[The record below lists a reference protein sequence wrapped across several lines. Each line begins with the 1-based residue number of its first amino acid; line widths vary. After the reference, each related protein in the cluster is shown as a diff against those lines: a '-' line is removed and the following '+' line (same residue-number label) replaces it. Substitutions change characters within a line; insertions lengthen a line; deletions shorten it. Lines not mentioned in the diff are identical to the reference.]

1 MVIGAIT
8 ESQKLI
14 DQALESE
21 KEGGQINMCGAL
33 EELVDKGRQE
43 GMQKG
48 ILANIRICKNLNAS
62 KADTIKNIAKEFS
75 LPEEIAVEYVE
86 KYW

>member
-1 MVIGAIT
+1 MLCN
-8 ESQKLI
+8 QRK
-14 DQALESE
+14 
-21 KEGGQINMCGAL
+21 KEGRF
-33 EELVDKGRQE
+33 RQE
-43 GMQKG
+43 GIREG

-75 LPEEIAVEYVE
+75 LPEEKAVEYVE

>member
-43 GMQKG
+43 GNAERNIGKYQNLQK
-48 ILANIRICKNLNAS
+48 S
-62 KADTIKNIAKEFS
+62 
-75 LPEEIAVEYVE
+75 
-86 KYW
+86 

>member
-1 MVIGAIT
+1 
-8 ESQKLI
+8 
-14 DQALESE
+14 
-21 KEGGQINMCGAL
+21 
-33 EELVDKGRQE
+33 
-43 GMQKG
+43 MQKG